1 MENCDPN
8 YNINLKEYNQYHT
21 DSESEKGGTL
31 IYISKDH
38 NAKHRKDLE
47 SIIYKSKE
55 LESTF
60 IEIVKPNKK
69 NVIIGCI
76 YRHPNMD
83 LSEFKN
89 HHILPMLAKLEK
101 ENKTIYLLGD
111 YNIDLMKLEEDS
123 ESATFF
129 DNLTSNRF
137 VPHIILPTRITT
149 TSKTLIDNIFS
160 NNPNFELG
168 ISGNLTISLSDHLA
182 QFLLIPD
189 LSPKQKKKR
198 FFYKRDTKNFDRVNF
213 LLDLL
218 DIEWSQI
225 LNVQNNDVIASFIA
239 FEKKMNELLDLY
251 LPLKKMT
258 KRELEQQQKPWIT
271 TGILNSMKRRDRLLK
286 KFTKAKHEL
295 IKIQYHKEY
304 KKLRNQIV
312 ALCRINKKTI
322 IKTSLWKM
330 LIT

>member
-1 MENCDPN
+1 MLEYNFDIIAVSETKLMKNCDSN

-83 LSEFKN
+83 LSEFNN

-101 ENKTIYLLGD
+101 EGKTIYLLGD

-123 ESATFF
+123 EPATFF
-129 DNLTSNRF
+129 DNPNLF

-149 TSKTLIDNIFS
+149 TFFFIYKS
-160 NNPNFELG
+160 P
-168 ISGNLTISLSDHLA
+168 LTRL
-182 QFLLIPD
+182 
-189 LSPKQKKKR
+189 
-198 FFYKRDTKNFDRVNF
+198 
-213 LLDLL
+213 
-218 DIEWSQI
+218 
-225 LNVQNNDVIASFIA
+225 
-239 FEKKMNELLDLY
+239 
-251 LPLKKMT
+251 
-258 KRELEQQQKPWIT
+258 QKP
-271 TGILNSMKRRDRLLK
+271 L
-286 KFTKAKHEL
+286 
-295 IKIQYHKEY
+295 
-304 KKLRNQIV
+304 
-312 ALCRINKKTI
+312 
-322 IKTSLWKM
+322 
-330 LIT
+330 